1 MKNTNASIS
10 DKTEKVD
17 KKVISALSIACDLN
31 PEDREDFFA
40 MLATASIQY
49 LRGSIGKEAL
59 KGFLSATSKDTSI
72 MILKK

>member
-10 DKTEKVD
+10 DKTEKID
-17 KKVISALSIACDLN
+17 KKVISALSLSHDLN

-59 KGFLSATSKDTSI
+59 KGFLSSASKDKSI
-72 MILKK
+72 LIIKK